1 MDRFIGSLLISLL
14 ALWGLALAQPSDDLW
29 TIAAESHRIISAGE
43 IEQGIEQ
50 LRALVK
56 TCQEVYGPE
65 HPFVSWGRAKLA
77 RGHIIAGQY
86 EEALVEIDK
95 ALTLAEEALGTN
107 HLVCA
112 SYLAMKGDIFRSKG
126 RFYQAEECFQDC
138 LVILEIKVGPED
150 SRTISIL
157 KDLASVKSAL
167 GRYSEAALLLERF
180 LAHDDDLVTEAMA
193 NVFARRQESVDARI
207 ELSRAYRLMG
217 DYSRAKALLDN
228 KIAFEEANY
237 KNWENGDGLADALNE
252 LALLNVATGEYETAR
267 ELFLKVVDLWN
278 ESGQA
283 RELGGA
289 LTNLADLLLRVGDP
303 ELAEEVQLKAFDLW
317 KENLP
322 VGHPDILKGKW
333 NLGRVD
339 YERGLYDDA
348 VNQYRW
354 VVDHRTELF
363 PDHPLLVESWDGLAK
378 VLLELQD
385 EKQALTASRQADQYR
400 LKQLESMLSLTTE
413 RQRMLFQE
421 SWQPYDL
428 LASLGSAEDLARC
441 VLRYK
446 GVVLDSVM
454 EDRLYALAGQD
465 PELSSLVE
473 KVQQARERLLELSFQ
488 PEEPLTE
495 TQRLERMA
503 EGPKLRAEIELWEK
517 QLAESFTNLGQSR
530 RSLKVEVDEV
540 EKALPNGSVL
550 VEFVKYKQHL
560 GEREWESAY
569 GAVVLSA
576 DSPPAWVPLGSAAE
590 LEETVVSYQSLVRGR
605 TGGRAVTLEV
615 LKTENRSTA
624 LEKLYQ
630 QLWSPIQAV
639 IPEGTKLLVLSPDA
653 QLNFVS
659 FVTLLN
665 SDGQFLGERYGI
677 LYVATGRDLL
687 AQPLALSQQESSAV
701 LIGNPT
707 YSTEVIAGAAL
718 SELRGSRP
726 ELNFA
731 PLPGTARECAS
742 LAKLTGDNTQTF
754 TGNEATEKRLG
765 EVKAPRVLH
774 LATHGFFLSASAES
788 TGTEMGNP
796 MNRSGLALAGAQT
809 TADLWKKGQT
819 PKESANDGI
828 LTAQEVGGLD
838 LRGTRLVTLSA
849 CDTGSGVAQAGEGVL
864 GLRRGFAQAGA
875 QNLVMTLW
883 PVDDRQTAAFMADFY
898 GRMNEGESVSKAL
911 LDAQRE
917 SLLDLSQKFGK
928 AEAVRLAGPF
938 VLNVQGPLE

>member
-1 MDRFIGSLLISLL
+1 MMFSGETEPALDKLRDLVKICQEKYGIEHPYVSWAQVNL
-14 ALWGLALAQPSDDLW
+14 AAAYTQAGKYKEALSECDQALALARKTLGPMH
-29 TIAAESHRIISAGE
+29 TISAS
-43 IEQGIEQ
+43 I
-50 LRALVK
+50 LV
-56 TCQEVYGPE
+56 
-65 HPFVSWGRAKLA
+65 A
-77 RGHIIAGQY
+77 
-86 EEALVEIDK
+86 
-95 ALTLAEEALGTN
+95 
-107 HLVCA
+107 
-112 SYLAMKGDIFRSKG
+112 KGDALKGVG
-126 RFYQAEECFQDC
+126 RFHESRDCFQESRS
-138 LVILEIKVGPED
+138 ILEVTCGP
-150 SRTISIL
+150 SNASTLQIV
-157 KDLASVKSAL
+157 KDLAALESTL
-167 GRYSEAALLLERF
+167 GRYSEAAALLERV
-180 LAHDDDLVTEAMA
+180 LSQDDDVAE
-193 NVFARRQESVDARI
+193 ESVRNFSSLRESIDTRV
-207 ELSRAYRLMG
+207 ELGRLYRQMG
-217 DYSRAKALLDN
+217 DYRRAEELFQEKL
-228 KIAFEEANY
+228 AFEEDFY
-237 KNWENGDGLADALNE
+237 ERWKEGDQLATVLKE
-252 LALLNVATGEYETAR
+252 MALLEMATGDYEAAEAKLKRAMVIWLESEDSQKLAVALTDMTK
-267 ELFLKVVDLWN
+267 LFLTIGLPD
-278 ESGQA
+278 E
-283 RELGGA
+283 
-289 LTNLADLLLRVGDP
+289 
-303 ELAEEVQLKAFDLW
+303 AEEMQAAALEYW
-317 KENLP
+317 SENLP
-322 VGHPDILKGKW
+322 TGHPDILKGKW
-333 NLGRVD
+333 NLGTVD
-339 YERGLYDDA
+339 YERGQYDEA
-348 VNQYRW
+348 AKKYRW
-354 VVDHRTELF
+354 VIEQRTELY
-363 PDHPLLVESWDGLAK
+363 PDHPLLVESWDGLVE
-378 VLLELQD
+378 VLLELKD
-385 EKQALTASRQADQYR
+385 AEQALAASRQADQYR
-400 LKQLESMLSLTTE
+400 LEQLESMLSLTTE
-413 RQRMLFQE
+413 RQRMLFQK

-875 QNLVMTLW
+875 QNLVITLW
-883 PVDDRQTAAFMADFY
+883 PVDDRQTASFMADFY
-898 GRMNEGESVSKAL
+898 GRMNEGESVSQAL
-911 LDAQRE
+911 LSAQRE
-917 SLLDLSQKFGK
+917 SLLELTQKFGK

-938 VLNVQGPLE
+938 VLNVQGPLEGFE